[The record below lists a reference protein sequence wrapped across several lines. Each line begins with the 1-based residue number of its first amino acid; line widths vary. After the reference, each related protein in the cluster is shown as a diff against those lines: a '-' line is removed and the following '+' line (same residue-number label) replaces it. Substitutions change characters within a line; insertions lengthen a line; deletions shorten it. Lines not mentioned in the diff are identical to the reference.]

1 MVVNKRHEYV
11 PVYPWAATKTNLLH
25 FRHITE
31 SAPSRLSRYVTAP
44 YIYIYSIVGGCTYV
58 YMLYVPR
65 IQISVLRATLL

>member
-31 SAPSRLSRYVTAP
+31 STPSLEAIQVTAP
-44 YIYIYSIVGGCTYV
+44 YIYIYNI
-58 YMLYVPR
+58 
-65 IQISVLRATLL
+65 